1 MKPNPF
7 LPVFIEIAAKPVPTN
22 HQELNESDL
31 CAEDRLILRKLG
43 FEQLHPDP
51 AEPDYSEYKLCPG
64 KHPLLQQVEATIAGT
79 YIDIWAEEHQRGIAP
94 GQKVM
99 IASRAFTWYELAA
112 VLKALSSNSV

>member
-1 MKPNPF
+1 MKPNTF
-7 LPVFIEIAAKPVPTN
+7 LPVFIEIAGKPVPNN
-22 HQELNESDL
+22 HEALNESDL

-51 AEPDYSEYKLCPG
+51 SEPGYSEYKLNLG
-64 KHPLLQQVEATIAGT
+64 KRALLQNVEVTIAGT
-79 YIDIWAEEHQRGIAP
+79 YIDIWAEEHERGIAP

-112 VLKALSSNSV
+112 VLKALS